1 MKEPVYE
8 VFARKT
14 RDEPLRHIGWVNAMD
29 GDLARVYAWKTYD
42 EQNWS
47 EMCVIPRSAIL
58 PVDPDESQFV
68 TAAKD
73 DHEEEIVHSQGTG
86 SYGGGDVAE
95 KEGGR

>member
-42 EQNWS
+42 EQNWA
-47 EMCVIPRSAIL
+47 EMCVVPRSAIL
-58 PVDPDESQFV
+58 PIDPEESQFV
-68 TAAKD
+68 TAAGRD
-73 DHEEEIVHSQGTG
+73 EGGDIVHSAGTG
-86 SYGGGDVAE
+86 SYGGGDVAV
-95 KEGGR
+95 KEAR